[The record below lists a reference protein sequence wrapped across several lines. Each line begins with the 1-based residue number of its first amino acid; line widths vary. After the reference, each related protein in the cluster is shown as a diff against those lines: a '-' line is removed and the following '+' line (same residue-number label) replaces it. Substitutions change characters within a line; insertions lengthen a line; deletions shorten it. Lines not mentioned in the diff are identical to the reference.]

1 MNESTGVGV
10 MADIALSNH
19 YMPVLYRY
27 DSTLPAKISDRA
39 MQRPRHGFNTQP
51 ANILS
56 NKLEDPKGVS
66 TYRPDG
72 RIQSRPQVGSVVD
85 IFI

>member
-1 MNESTGVGV
+1 MIEIAGVGV

-27 DSTLPAKISDRA
+27 DSTLPAKISERA
-39 MQRPRHGFNTQP
+39 IQRPRYGPDSQP

-56 NKLEDPKGVS
+56 NKLEDQKGVS